1 MWQISFVTA
10 RNCLGGMDTSD
21 WLKSPGER
29 LKRGLNGLFGC
40 KRKRTYLS
48 SP

>member
-1 MWQISFVTA
+1 L
-10 RNCLGGMDTSD
+10 CGMDASD

-40 KRKRTYLS
+40 MKKARPLS
-48 SP
+48 TP